1 MPFKSEKQRKW
12 MWANDP
18 KMAAKWEK
26 KEKKMK
32 REMKVRELI
41 KKMVREELAG
51 LDEAAKR
58 DYKAEYKKFQS
69 SDKSKKYRAELNKYN
84 RQKGTYGNGDG
95 KDASHKGGKIVGF
108 EKESVNRGRAEKS
121 RLKKEGKL
129 TEKIQKYVVASTYGT
144 LFSGAKGV
152 TEKQAL
158 KIMDRYEKVGMN
170 LFMLGVQYWNKPHK
184 YNKKKIMVKEGK
196 LSEDFKNNEW
206 EVYVADE
213 KGKEKIV
220 KVAKSKRAGV
230 ILYNKLINS
239 DKFHEVGM
247 RVIKEG
253 KITETNKS
261 LPPFEIAKRMMKS
274 KYWNKAGKGFSEKV
288 IKKFR
293 GRGVTPKS
301 LDKWLP
307 DYIDGKEISKLF
319 EGKLTE
325 SGAQI
330 AKTILK
336 QLGGNK
342 FIAMTGAKNLGH
354 TNKGLQM
361 KIGRNSKGVTHVII
375 DLDRGKD
382 LYDIE
387 FVKVRGTKRTT
398 VKKLKGIYAD
408 QLGEVFTRYTGL
420 RIRL

>member
-129 TEKIQKYVVASTYGT
+129 TESQQV
-144 LFSGAKGV
+144 
-152 TEKQAL
+152 
-158 KIMDRYEKVGMN
+158 
-170 LFMLGVQYWNKPHK
+170 
-184 YNKKKIMVKEGK
+184 
-196 LSEDFKNNEW
+196 
-206 EVYVADE
+206 
-213 KGKEKIV
+213 
-220 KVAKSKRAGV
+220 
-230 ILYNKLINS
+230 
-239 DKFHEVGM
+239 
-247 RVIKEG
+247 
-253 KITETNKS
+253 
-261 LPPFEIAKRMMKS
+261 
-274 KYWNKAGKGFSEKV
+274 
-288 IKKFR
+288 
-293 GRGVTPKS
+293 
-301 LDKWLP
+301 
-307 DYIDGKEISKLF
+307 
-319 EGKLTE
+319 
-325 SGAQI
+325 
-330 AKTILK
+330 AKTILQ

-342 FIAMTGAKNLGH
+342 FIAMTGAKNFGSSK
-354 TNKGLQM
+354 NSLQF
-361 KIGRNSKGVTHVII
+361 KIGKNSKSISHII
-375 DLDRGKD
+375 ITLKSSD
-382 LYDIE
+382 LYDVE
-387 FVKVRGTKRTT
+387 FIRMRGTSRKV
-398 VKKLKGIYAD
+398 VKKLKGVYAD
-408 QLGEVFTRYTGL
+408 MLQKIFTKYTGMNT
-420 RIRL
+420 RL